1 MRMTKVAQWALEQLE
16 KMMLTRLGIKTTK
29 NKGKKKSNR
38 RREDEPSEE
47 DEKFWE
53 KLVQPD
59 IVELDETNFEETVM
73 ESDEPWIVQFY
84 TQKSRK
90 SQATAQIFSDMA
102 TEVKGDIK
110 VGKVEGSLYRKLAK
124 EWEITE
130 YPHMKFFPADKS
142 LAEDFIHDGIP
153 LGGPMADSARD
164 RLKFHNL
171 EI

>member
-1 MRMTKVAQWALEQLE
+1 MTKVAQWALEQLE

-84 TQKSRK
+84 T
-90 SQATAQIFSDMA
+90 
-102 TEVKGDIK
+102 
-110 VGKVEGSLYRKLAK
+110 
-124 EWEITE
+124 
-130 YPHMKFFPADKS
+130 
-142 LAEDFIHDGIP
+142 
-153 LGGPMADSARD
+153 
-164 RLKFHNL
+164 
-171 EI
+171 